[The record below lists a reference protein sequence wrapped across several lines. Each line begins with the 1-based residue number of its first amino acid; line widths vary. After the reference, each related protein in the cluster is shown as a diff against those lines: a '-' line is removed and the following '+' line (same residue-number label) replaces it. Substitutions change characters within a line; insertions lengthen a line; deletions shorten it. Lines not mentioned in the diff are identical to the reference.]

1 MKKIIISVI
10 VILLV
15 ILIGFV
21 TYVANKTVRVNETD
35 IPGFTPIKN
44 DILADK
50 YCPYVISNSEY
61 GFPYAVYYRASV
73 DDKGNT
79 YIAYH
84 YFWEREVNNTKGFV
98 PWLSRNI
105 YTGGLKLQKIMF
117 GKHDIEVIGLV
128 IDKKNKITKVIYE
141 SPENYNP
148 NDFSVKHKTNEI
160 TQNIILPLR
169 FKVGSWNH
177 LFQHVDRNYN
187 LQKGEKEVYIKPQ
200 YFTQPLWDEFTMF
213 KKEETALKQ
222 NRAHYPW
229 EREFINE

>member
-50 YCPYVISNSEY
+50 YCPYIISNSEY
-61 GFPYAVYYRASV
+61 EFPYAVYYRASV

-105 YTGGLKLQKIMF
+105 YTGGLKLQKLC
-117 GKHDIEVIGLV
+117 LV
-128 IDKKNKITKVIYE
+128 NM
-141 SPENYNP
+141 
-148 NDFSVKHKTNEI
+148 
-160 TQNIILPLR
+160 ILKL
-169 FKVGSWNH
+169 
-177 LFQHVDRNYN
+177 
-187 LQKGEKEVYIKPQ
+187 
-200 YFTQPLWDEFTMF
+200 
-213 KKEETALKQ
+213 
-222 NRAHYPW
+222 
-229 EREFINE
+229 